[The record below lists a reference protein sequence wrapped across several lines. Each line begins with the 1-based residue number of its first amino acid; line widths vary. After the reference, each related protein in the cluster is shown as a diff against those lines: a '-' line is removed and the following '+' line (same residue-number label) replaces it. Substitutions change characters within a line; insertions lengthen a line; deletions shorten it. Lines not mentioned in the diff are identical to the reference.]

1 MRFHHYVTA
10 ILIANCT
17 ANLSFAQSP
26 SSSEP
31 QPSLQSETQR
41 QPNIIFILVDD
52 LGYGELGSYGQS
64 KIKTPQL
71 DKLAKEGMKFTQFYA
86 GNTVCAPSRAAL
98 ITGRH
103 TGKNQIR
110 GNYELGGFLDEEEF
124 GQLPLKPSTATLG
137 TMLKAA
143 GYQTALIGK
152 WGLGGP
158 GSYGIPTKQGFDYF
172 YGYLDQK
179 QAHNHTPTHLWR
191 NEDSVSLENAYLD
204 THQPLKVDFDPT
216 KKDSFNSLKREN
228 FAQDSLTNEAL
239 SYVEK
244 NKNNPFFLY
253 LSYAGP
259 HAALQAPESEI
270 EKYNF
275 PDDIAKV
282 PTEGNYIPAF
292 KPRAARAAMVSYI
305 DKHVGQLVDKLR
317 SLNLDK
323 DTLVIFTSDNGP
335 SFEGGADLEF
345 FDANGP
351 LRGYKRDLYEG
362 GIRMPMIAWW
372 PGKITPNSSSNH
384 VGAFWDMMPT
394 FAQAANI
401 NTPETDG
408 ISILPTLLNK
418 DLQKQHQHLYWEFHH
433 WQSGHSQAIRQK
445 NWKAVRF
452 YKKNKSGSIYMITE
466 LYNLDTDLG
475 ESVDLADK
483 LPLKVKELEK
493 LMDESRTPSWIND
506 WNFDT

>member
-86 GNTVCAPSRAAL
+86 GSTVCAPSRAAL

-110 GNYELGGFLDEEEF
+110 GNFELGGFADDQEF
-124 GQLPLKPSTATLG
+124 GQLPLKPNTKTLG
-137 TMLKAA
+137 TMLQNA
-143 GYQTALIGK
+143 GYRTALIGK

-179 QAHNHTPTHLWR
+179 QAHNHTPTHLWF
-191 NEDSVSLENAYLD
+191 NEDSTPLNNEYLY
-204 THQPLKVDFDPT
+204 THQDLKPNFDPNN
-216 KKDSFNSLKREN
+216 KDSFDYLKRED
-228 FAQDSLTNEAL
+228 FAQDHLTAKAL

-244 NKNNPFFLY
+244 HKNEPFFLY
-253 LSYAGP
+253 LSYSGP
-259 HAALQAPESEI
+259 HASLQAPESEI
-270 EKYNF
+270 EKYDF
-275 PDDIAKV
+275 PNDIAQI
-282 PTEGNYIPAF
+282 PTEGDYIPAY
-292 KPRAARAAMVSYI
+292 KPRATRAAMVSYL
-305 DKHVGQLVDKLR
+305 DKHIGQLVDKLKD
-317 SLNLDK
+317 LNIDEN
-323 DTLVIFTSDNGP
+323 TLVIFTSDNGP

-372 PGKITPNSSSNH
+372 PGKIRANTTNDH
-384 VGAFWDMMPT
+384 IGAFWDMMPT
-394 FAQAANI
+394 FAEVANVEAP
-401 NTPETDG
+401 TTDG
-408 ISILPTLLNK
+408 ISLLPSLIKEN
-418 DLQKQHQHLYWEFHH
+418 QQEQHKHLYWEFHH
-433 WQSGHSQAIRQK
+433 WQAGHSQAIRQQ
-445 NWKAVRF
+445 NWKAVRL
-452 YKKNKSGSIYMITE
+452 YKTNKLGKFNPIIE
-466 LYNLDTDLG
+466 LYNLANDLG
-475 ESVDLADK
+475 EQTDVASK
-483 LPLKVKELEK
+483 YPWKVKELGK
-493 LMDESRTPSWIND
+493 LMDQSRTASWINN